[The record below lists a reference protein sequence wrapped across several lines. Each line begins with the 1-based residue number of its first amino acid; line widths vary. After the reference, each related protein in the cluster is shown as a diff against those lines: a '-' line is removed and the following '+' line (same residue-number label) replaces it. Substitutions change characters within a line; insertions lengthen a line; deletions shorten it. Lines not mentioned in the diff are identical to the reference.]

1 MKPQY
6 QHELMTSFLLW
17 FDHELLQK
25 GEAYSNKSGQLYL
38 QSDSRLPDNL
48 LRYSSNFKQWVND
61 SSISGTPNPIIPTT
75 VYIYDDGVGDIPA
88 DVTRNNASYS
98 IDFDNGGIVAST
110 GILNTSLDPTEAA
123 KKLGIS
129 GTFAVKDFNVY
140 LTNETEEDL
149 IIENKFKLNSR
160 YDQQPSGIEPYDQ
173 AVPAIFI
180 NSEFMT
186 NEGFA
191 FGGEDK
197 TNNIIKAVVIAEND
211 YQLDGALSIFA
222 DSARKV
228 IPKIPF
234 TGHPVT
240 ERGDIKG
247 PEIEISPSV
256 FAPVYN
262 YNALAASYTDRPFF
276 IDDVTVSKFSDRAQS
291 KIPGD
296 LKIGFI
302 DFDVSTTRFPRS

>member
-25 GEAYSNKSGQLYL
+25 GEAYSNKTGQLFHF
-38 QSDSRLPDNL
+38 SDSRLPTGYNV
-48 LRYSSNFKQWVND
+48 YASSYKQWVND
-61 SSISGTPNPIIPTT
+61 SSIFGSTNPEIPTSFN
-75 VYIYDDGVGDIPA
+75 GSG
-88 DVTRNNASYS
+88 RNDN
-98 IDFDNGGIVAST
+98 IIFDFENGRIIET
-110 GILNTSLDPTEAA
+110 GGNFSSGESLT
-123 KKLGIS
+123 

-149 IIENKFKLNSR
+149 IIENKFQLNSR

-197 TNNIIKAVVIAEND
+197 TTNVIKAVVLAEND

-234 TGHPVT
+234 TGHPST
-240 ERGDIKG
+240 EYGDVKNG
-247 PEIEISPSV
+247 TYFYTGIENTYGGSNPYYIE
-256 FAPVYN
+256 
-262 YNALAASYTDRPFF
+262 
-276 IDDVTVSKFSDRAQS
+276 DVTVSKFSDRAQN

-296 LKIGFI
+296 LKVGFI